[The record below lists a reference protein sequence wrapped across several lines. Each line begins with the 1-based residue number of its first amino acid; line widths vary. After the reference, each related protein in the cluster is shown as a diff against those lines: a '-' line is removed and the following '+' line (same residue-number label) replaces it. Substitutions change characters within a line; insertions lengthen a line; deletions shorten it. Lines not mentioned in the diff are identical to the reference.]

1 MLLIG
6 VLPSHYYFIQIS
18 MVDFEKQIFFIGSW
32 HLENDFF
39 WHYGQNTVLWNV
51 FFPAIDIV
59 SYGPYVY
66 LS

>member
-39 WHYGQNTVLWNV
+39 GIMDKIQFYGMF